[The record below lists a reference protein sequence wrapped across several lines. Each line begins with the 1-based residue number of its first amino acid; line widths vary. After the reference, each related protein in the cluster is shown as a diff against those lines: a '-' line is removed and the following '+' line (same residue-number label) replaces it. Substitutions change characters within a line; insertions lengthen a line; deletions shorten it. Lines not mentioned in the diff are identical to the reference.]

1 MLSLNIS
8 LPQVQTFLLIF
19 LRVGAILLTA
29 PIFDSR
35 SIPVLFKV
43 GLCFAIS
50 LILFPIL
57 NLHNPPIGLEIIPLV
72 IGIISEILI
81 GVVIGLAVK
90 MLFVGIQLAGQ
101 LVGFQMGL
109 AMANIVDPA
118 TSQQIPLLAQM
129 NNLIALLIFLAINAH
144 YWFLRALVESF
155 HLVPPFEFQF
165 THSLMD
171 QLMSLAGNIFV
182 IAVKVGAPL
191 IVVLF
196 LMSVSFGLAART
208 VPQMNIFFVAMP
220 LKILVGLLFFVFA
233 LPYMTAFFESLFREV
248 GNDILKLLGAM

>member
-29 PIFDSR
+29 PIFNSR
-35 SIPVLFKV
+35 NIPVLFKV
-43 GLCFAIS
+43 GLCFAVS

-57 NLHNPPIGLEIIPLV
+57 NLHDLPVRLEVIPLV
-72 IGIISEILI
+72 IGVISEVLI
-81 GVVIGLAVK
+81 GVLIGLAVR

-109 AMANIVDPA
+109 AMANIIDPA
-118 TSQQIPLLAQM
+118 TSEQVPLLAQL

-144 YWFLRALVESF
+144 YWFLLALVESF
-155 HLVPPFEFQF
+155 RLVPPFEFQF
-165 THSLMD
+165 TNSLME
-171 QLMSLAGNIFV
+171 QLVSLAGNIFV

-220 LKILVGLLFFVFA
+220 LKILVGLIFFVFA
-233 LPYMTAFFESLFREV
+233 LPYMTSFFESIFRGV
-248 GNDILKLLGAM
+248 GQDILKLLGAM

>member
-29 PIFDSR
+29 PIFNSR
-35 SIPVLFKV
+35 NIPVLFKV
-43 GLCFAIS
+43 GLCFAVS

-57 NLHNPPIGLEIIPLV
+57 NLQNLPVRFELIPLV
-72 IGIISEILI
+72 IGVISEVLI
-81 GVVIGLAVK
+81 GVIIGLSVR

-109 AMANIVDPA
+109 AMANIIDPA
-118 TSQQIPLLAQM
+118 TSEQVPLLAQL

-155 HLVPPFEFQF
+155 RLVPPFEFQF
-165 THSLMD
+165 THSLME
-171 QLMSLAGNIFV
+171 QLMFLAGNIFV

-196 LMSVSFGLAART
+196 LMSVAFGLAART

-220 LKILVGLLFFVFA
+220 LKILVGLIFFVFT
-233 LPYMTAFFESLFREV
+233 LPYMTSFFESIFSGL
-248 GNDILKLLGAM
+248 GNDILKLLNAM

>member
-1 MLSLNIS
+1 MLSLDIP

-29 PIFDSR
+29 PIFNSR
-35 SIPVLFKV
+35 NIPVLFKV
-43 GLCFAIS
+43 GLCFAVS

-57 NLHNPPIGLEIIPLV
+57 NLHDLPVRFEVIPLV
-72 IGIISEILI
+72 IGVISEVLI
-81 GVVIGLAVK
+81 GVLIGLAVR

-109 AMANIVDPA
+109 AMANIIDPA
-118 TSQQIPLLAQM
+118 TSEQVPLLAQL

-155 HLVPPFEFQF
+155 RLVPPFEFQF
-165 THSLMD
+165 TNSLME
-171 QLMSLAGNIFV
+171 QLVSLSGNIFV

-196 LMSVSFGLAART
+196 LMSVAFGLAART

-220 LKILVGLLFFVFA
+220 LKILVGLIFFVFA
-233 LPYMTAFFESLFREV
+233 LPYMTSFFESIFSGL
-248 GNDILKLLGAM
+248 GNDILNLLNAM